1 MDPPNKRTSAFPRKP
16 LQRQSTGLSDED
28 SSDNEDYDL
37 AAATVSDGFRP
48 ADPSPTDSSSVFST
62 TNNPTSASAASSQA
76 RLLSQSPTHEQAPT
90 SSLSKPSASASVR
103 PSSAIK
109 PPRPHDSLTLRNDGS
124 NPLQSDPSLSLA
136 LASRTD
142 APRIRPQSPYRGPT
156 GPSHPYQMYPQRTL
170 SNGTA
175 STDQAAA
182 RGPAHPYALY
192 PQNTVTSGDETP
204 NQIPIG
210 FSTSGGDAYQR
221 QIGPDGED
229 VGGLVGPLGHT
240 EELPPYTR
248 YPDQGV
254 VQKATPTAA
263 VLLEEGASN
272 NLDEADTGAGGIGV
286 ATRNP
291 EFSSTEE
298 DLQPSQSRPSTR
310 SHHDINTAAQNQA
323 EKPPMSKWQ
332 RRAKKKLWG
341 IVPYWAIC
349 LLIIGVVL
357 VGIIL
362 GAVIGTVF
370 SHHRPPN
377 FGSDSYPSQPFP
389 TPTSDVIPL
398 PNVPPRLPDLPT
410 GTYELPLLVPNQST
424 KTCFNDTRQSA
435 AWSCSIPTSYYEMK
449 LVNMSDEKATAC
461 YNLSLK
467 PVSVVD
473 SRFLWGAQPPN
484 FDGKVLTLVNDTS
497 EPRRGPAWWL
507 KVTYDKIVVVAE
519 NALPSPSTTKRWDN
533 NMGGSYDDYDVI
545 RTSKP
550 LGAQNGEKP
559 WICTWPGTTLEV
571 FIYPIQNSTAA
582 ANPTSGTATSSA
594 AYPTNTVPNP
604 YIAEDLFP
612 YNASVKFLERRDA
625 SNTVR
630 PFCRQV
636 QVVDNGRGV
645 ANVTDS
651 YGNPVQIQINE
662 NYDSDD
668 DQQSSQSKR
677 SLRRNWNQPWN
688 SQKMEQLTPCGCLLW
703 S

>member
-1 MDPPNKRTSAFPRKP
+1 MDPPNKRGSAFRRKP
-16 LQRQSTGLSDED
+16 IRSQSSGLSDED
-28 SSDNEDYDL
+28 GSDNENFDL

-48 ADPSPTDSSSVFST
+48 THPSPTDSSSVFST

-90 SSLSKPSASASVR
+90 SSLSKPSASGSAR
-103 PSSAIK
+103 PSSAVK
-109 PPRPHDSLTLRNDGS
+109 PPRPHDSLTLRSDGA
-124 NPLQSDPSLSLA
+124 NPLQTDPSLSSA
-136 LASRTD
+136 LASHTD

-175 STDQAAA
+175 SADQATR

-204 NQIPIG
+204 SQIPIG
-210 FSTSGGDAYQR
+210 FSTSGDGYQR

-248 YPDQGV
+248 YPDQAV
-254 VQKATPTAA
+254 VRKATPTAA
-263 VLLEEGASN
+263 VLPEDGASN
-272 NLDEADTGAGGIGV
+272 NPDQTDTGAGGIGV

-323 EKPPMSKWQ
+323 EKPQMSKWQ

-357 VGIIL
+357 VGVIL

-370 SHHRPPN
+370 THHRSQN
-377 FGSDSYPSQPFP
+377 FGSSYPPPFP

-398 PNVPPRLPDLPT
+398 PDVPPRLPHLPT
-410 GTYELPLLVPNQST
+410 GTYELPLLIPNQSP
-424 KTCFNDTRQSA
+424 KGCLNDTRQSA
-435 AWSCSIPTSYYEMK
+435 AWNCNIPTSYYEMK
-449 LVNMSDEKATAC
+449 LGNMSNEKATAC

-467 PVSVVD
+467 PVSLVD

-484 FDGKVLTLVNDTS
+484 IDGETLTLVNDTS

-507 KVTYDKIVVVAE
+507 KVTYDKIVVVAQD
-519 NALPSPSTTKRWDN
+519 AFPPPSTTKRWDN
-533 NMGGSYDDYDVI
+533 MGRPFDDYDVI
-545 RTSKP
+545 RTKKS
-550 LGAQNGEKP
+550 LGAQNGDKP

-571 FIYPIQNSTAA
+571 FIYPIQNSSVG

-594 AYPTNTVPNP
+594 ASSTNSVPNP
-604 YIAEDLFP
+604 YAAEGLFP
-612 YNASVKFLERRDA
+612 YPRSVKLIEKRDA
-625 SNTVR
+625 SNTPR

-636 QVVDNGRGV
+636 QVVDNGRGI
-645 ANVTDS
+645 ANVTDNS
-651 YGNPVQIQINE
+651 GNPVQIQINE

-668 DQQSSQSKR
+668 DQQTSQNNR
-677 SLRRNWNQPWN
+677 SLRKKWDQSWN
-688 SQKMEQLTPCGCLLW
+688 SQKMEQLTPCGCLW
-703 S
+703 SS